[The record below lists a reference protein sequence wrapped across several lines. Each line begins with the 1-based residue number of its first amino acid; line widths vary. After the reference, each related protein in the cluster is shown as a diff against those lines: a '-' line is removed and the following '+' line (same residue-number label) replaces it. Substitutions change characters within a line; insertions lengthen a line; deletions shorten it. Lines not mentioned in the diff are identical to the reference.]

1 MKRAAVILLAASLAL
16 PGCALTL
23 KPVDLSWSYESVL
36 SAGPDGVVKGE
47 PKTIAFNAQQLF
59 QEEAGLHK
67 EQPVPVEGKTVRIIR
82 NDEGYYFV
90 TSPGF
95 KHVYIFRGGDAQLK
109 LKNKVLIDEKGMEK
123 PFFNRR
129 EKGIELVAN
138 GKAYLLNRKGIIP
151 EVKK

>member
-1 MKRAAVILLAASLAL
+1 MKRAVLIMLAASLAM

-23 KPVDLSWSYESVL
+23 KPVDYSWSYESVL
-36 SAGPDGVVKGE
+36 NAGPDGVVKGE
-47 PKTIAFNAQQLF
+47 PKTIAFNAQELF
-59 QEEAGLHK
+59 REETG
-67 EQPVPVEGKTVRIIR
+67 QPGPVEGKTVRIIR
-82 NDEGYYFV
+82 NDAGYYFI

-95 KHVYIFRGGDAQLK
+95 KHVYIFEGAEGKLS

-129 EKGIELVAN
+129 DRGIELVAN
-138 GKAYLLNRKGIIP
+138 DKVYLLNKDGIVP